1 MAQRRTKGE
10 GGISQRHDHATC
22 PPLVDTGEV
31 DEKGKPI
38 RTRAPHRCRGR
49 YMATLDVVVD
59 GRAKRKTIYAKTKAE
74 AQVKLAKA
82 RRDRDQGALV
92 MRTMTVEAWM
102 TRWLERKSKPPKPL
116 KPQTMRSYRSKT
128 SRYIVPML
136 GRRKLT
142 DLRAEHI
149 EAMYD
154 QMRDDGLAEATL
166 RQTHAILAGALKD
179 AVRADK
185 LSYNPIDKTI
195 PPGTD
200 KAVREQFTVDQA
212 RRVLRAAGDDARWW
226 LALFYGMRQGEVLGL
241 NWAHVD
247 LDNGVLYVAETL
259 QTDEDGHLFLGTPK
273 TAVSQRVLPLVPQIA
288 NRLRLLWESEGE
300 PLTGLVFHR
309 DHKPIQPKRDW
320 QAWRDLIASAS
331 TDDEPLPVIALHAAR
346 NSAASVMEAAGIPDR
361 LVMQILGQSQVST
374 THRYQRADVERMRA
388 ALMGGVEV
396 LELD

>member
-1 MAQRRTKGE
+1 MEPENPVTERRTKGE
-10 GGISQRHDHATC
+10 GGITQRHDHATC
-22 PPLVDTGEV
+22 PPSVD
-31 DEKGKPI
+31 GKRPD
-38 RTRAPHRCRGR
+38 HRCRGR
-49 YMATLDVVVD
+49 WQATLDVIVD
-59 GRAKRKTIYAKTKAE
+59 GRPKRKTIYGRTKAE

-82 RRDRDQGALV
+82 RRERDQGALV

-128 SRYIVPML
+128 TRYIVPML

-154 QMRDDGLAEATL
+154 QMRADGLAEATL

-195 PPGTD
+195 PPGTE

-226 LALFYGMRQGEVLGL
+226 LALFYGMRQGEALGL

-247 LDNGVLYVAETL
+247 LDGGVLYVAETL

-388 ALMGGVEV
+388 ALMGSVEV

>member
-1 MAQRRTKGE
+1 MSPERRTKGD
-10 GGISQRHDHATC
+10 GGITQRHDHPTC
-22 PPLVDTGEV
+22 PPSVDGQRP
-31 DEKGKPI
+31 D
-38 RTRAPHRCRGR
+38 HRCRGR
-49 YMATLDVVVD
+49 WQATLDVIVD
-59 GRAKRKTIYAKTKAE
+59 GRRKRKTIYAKTKAE
-74 AQVKLAKA
+74 ARVKLAKA
-82 RRDRDQGALV
+82 LRERDQGALV

-116 KPQTMRSYRSKT
+116 KPQTMRSYRSKVA
-128 SRYIVPML
+128 RYIVPII

-149 EAMYD
+149 EGMYD
-154 QMRDDGLAEATL
+154 QMRADGLAEATI

-195 PPGTD
+195 PPGTE
-200 KAVREQFTVDQA
+200 KNVREQFTVDQA

-241 NWAHVD
+241 DWSRVD
-247 LDNGVLYVAETL
+247 LDANVLYVAETL
-259 QTDEDGHLFLGTPK
+259 QTDEGGHLFLGTPK
-273 TAVSQRVLPLVPQIA
+273 TAAAQRVVPLVPQIA
-288 NRLRLLWESEGE
+288 NRLRLLWEAEGQ
-300 PLTGLVFHR
+300 PTSGLVFHR
-309 DHKPIQPKRDW
+309 DGKPIQPKRDW
-320 QAWRDLIASAS
+320 QAWRDLIAHTS
-331 TDDEPLPVIALHAAR
+331 TPDEPLPVIALHAAR

-374 THRYQRADVERMRA
+374 THRYQLADVERMRA
-388 ALMGGVEV
+388 ALGSVGEL